1 MGEKLRLC
9 LLAPA
14 KINWALAVTGK
25 RADGYHELHSLMQN
39 ISVYDRVELSPAD
52 EDCCQC
58 SPPVDCA
65 PANNLALRAW
75 HLLKQQYAL
84 EGHLQ
89 IRITKDIP
97 SGGGLAGGS
106 ADAAAVLLGV
116 NILWGLGLSVGQ
128 LAALAFP
135 LGADIP
141 FCLYGGLAEI
151 KGAGEIVTPYA
162 ATHEY
167 RLLLAAPPVASSTA
181 AVFAAY
187 DQLPAQ
193 TAPAD
198 LGRLLSA
205 LQQGDSGAINAAIF
219 NMLEPAAFSLQPEI
233 KHCREILAGEGF
245 VPLMSG
251 SGSCVFALSQGDVSQ
266 EERAMQALLA
276 EGIAARMV
284 HTLPH
289 GVVDK

>member
-39 ISVYDRVELSPAD
+39 ISVYDRVELSLAD

-58 SPPVDCA
+58 FPPVDC
-65 PANNLALRAW
+65 PSANNLALRAW

-84 EGHLQ
+84 EGHLH

-97 SGGGLAGGS
+97 AGGGLAGGS

-116 NILWGLGLSVGQ
+116 NTLWGLGLSVDQ

-151 KGAGEIVTPYA
+151 KGAGEVVTPYA
-162 ATHEY
+162 ATREY
-167 RLLLAAPPVASSTA
+167 RLLLAVPPVAASTA

-187 DQLPAQ
+187 DQLPEQAV
-193 TAPAD
+193 PAD
-198 LGRLLSA
+198 LGRLLTA
-205 LQQGDSGAINAAIF
+205 LQQGDSSAINAGIF
-219 NMLEPAAFSLQPEI
+219 NMLEPAAFSLHSEI
-233 KHCREILAGEGF
+233 RHCQEILAGEGF
-245 VPLMSG
+245 APLMSG
-251 SGSCVFALSQGDVSQ
+251 SGSCVFALSQGCISQ
-266 EERAMQALLA
+266 EERAMKALLA

>member
-1 MGEKLRLC
+1 MGEKQRLR

-25 RADGYHELHSLMQN
+25 RDNGYHELHSLMQN
-39 ISVYDRVELSPAD
+39 ISVYDQVELSLAD

-58 SPPVDCA
+58 SPPVDCT

-84 EGHLQ
+84 EGHLH
-89 IRITKDIP
+89 IRITKDIS

-116 NILWGLGLSVGQ
+116 NTLWGLGLSVGQ
-128 LAALAFP
+128 LAAFP

-141 FCLYGGLAEI
+141 FCLYGGLAEV

-162 ATHEY
+162 ATWEY
-167 RLLLAAPPVASSTA
+167 RLLLAAPPVAASTA

-193 TAPAD
+193 AAPAD

-245 VPLMSG
+245 APLMSG
-251 SGSCVFALSQGDVSQ
+251 SGSCVFALSQGDISQ
-266 EERAMQALLA
+266 EECAMQALLA